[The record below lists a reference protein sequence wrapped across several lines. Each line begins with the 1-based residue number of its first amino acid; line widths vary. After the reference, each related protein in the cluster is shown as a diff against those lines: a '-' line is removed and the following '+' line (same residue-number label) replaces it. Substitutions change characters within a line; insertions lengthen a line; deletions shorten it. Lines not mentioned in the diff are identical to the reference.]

1 MDNQVNFYF
10 GFWRDSRSGKKGV
23 DCLRKVSG
31 EELGHGE
38 GRGEELLLLG
48 VLAVVLLKVGPQL
61 LDALSP
67 CSFLLSDDVGELG
80 GELHGLGESG
90 SLSRHG

>member
-1 MDNQVNFYF
+1 M
-10 GFWRDSRSGKKGV
+10 
-23 DCLRKVSG
+23 SG

-67 CSFLLSDDVGELG
+67 EASFFPTMSASSVESFM
-80 GELHGLGESG
+80 GLVSPDPFPDMVEVFGFPVSVWID
-90 SLSRHG
+90 